1 MLWFKLALYKVL
13 SNEVLVFS
21 LHLFIILAVERI
33 RNQFYA
39 GPLKD
44 ADESMNVYQR
54 NEDMLRQEKSAAS
67 AQTGTKDAGSG
78 SEEYRLVAREYSAKY
93 RGNLETSRFTI
104 RGVEVGA
111 DKPLI
116 IAGPCAVHSYKQTI
130 EITQSV
136 KEAGADMLRGGA
148 YKPRTSP
155 YSFQGLGL
163 KGLEILA
170 EAREITE
177 LPIVTEVMDQLKV
190 EEVGYYADV
199 LQIGARNMQNY
210 ALLRD
215 VGKYAAEHKKGVL
228 LKTGP
233 LPKLKEVLCAAEYLA
248 LEGAKKIIICER
260 GINNPADS
268 MRNTPRPNFLTEL
281 RKATYLPV
289 IGDPSHSTGRRD
301 LVPQIA
307 TEFLDAAANGLLI
320 DVIRDDEKKIIND
333 VEVCD
338 YEQGLRAS
346 DFKRFIDK
354 IKPRKVPQK
363 WP

>member
-1 MLWFKLALYKVL
+1 
-13 SNEVLVFS
+13 
-21 LHLFIILAVERI
+21 
-33 RNQFYA
+33 
-39 GPLKD
+39 
-44 ADESMNVYQR
+44 MNVYQR

-67 AQTGTKDAGSG
+67 AQTGPQSAKTE
-78 SEEYRLVAREYSAKY
+78 SEEYRLVAREYFAKY

-116 IAGPCAVHSYKQTI
+116 IAGPCAVHSYEQAIAIAK
-130 EITQSV
+130 SV
-136 KEAGADMLRGGA
+136 QEAGADMLRGGA

-177 LPIVTEVMDQLKV
+177 LPIVTEIMDQLKV

-215 VGKYAAEHKKGVL
+215 VGQYAAEHEKGVL

-233 LPKLKEVLCAAEYLA
+233 LPKLKEVLCAAEYIA

-268 MRNTPRPNFLTEL
+268 MRNTPRPNFLLEL

-289 IGDPSHSTGRRD
+289 IGDPSHSTGKRD
-301 LVPQIA
+301 LVPRIA
-307 TEFLDAAANGLLI
+307 AEFLDAAANGLLI
-320 DVIRDDEKKIIND
+320 DVIRDDEKETIGGEK
-333 VEVCD
+333 VCD
-338 YEQGLRAS
+338 YEQGMKAS
-346 DFKRFIDK
+346 DFKRFMTE
-354 IKPRKVPQK
+354 IKTRKVPQK